1 MLKNVSNKN
10 GIIHQKNSDLPDI
23 FIFSFSTNYN
33 KDLDIINQIKNKK
46 FFEIFKL
53 ANPTLI
59 KSISD
64 FSEDP
69 DITKESVIITLFNKY
84 NNKAF
89 DTFYDN
95 YDSDSDSYSDS
106 EFDSDEIVIFSSNE
120 MHVIDENHFKI
131 KQKLDHCCSASLSID
146 VIRNNMTTVDFLFEV
161 ELKIQI
167 NIVKEELLID
177 IMQDILY
184 NFKNYIS

>member
-1 MLKNVSNKN
+1 MLKNIRNKN
-10 GIIHQKNSDLPDI
+10 GIILQKNADLPDI
-23 FIFSFSTNYN
+23 FSFSFSTNYN
-33 KDLDIINQIKNKK
+33 KDVDIINHIKNKK

-59 KSISD
+59 KSIGD

-69 DITKESVIITLFNKY
+69 YITKEGVIITLFNKY

-89 DTFYDN
+89 DAFHD
-95 YDSDSDSYSDS
+95 DSDSDSDSEPDSYSD
-106 EFDSDEIVIFSSNE
+106 DIIIFSSND
-120 MHVIDENHFKI
+120 MIIIDDNHFKI
-131 KQKLDHCCSASLSID
+131 KQQLQHCCSASLSID

-167 NIVKEELLID
+167 NIVKEDLLID

-184 NFKNYIS
+184 NFKKYIS